1 MGPGLWAGELYP
13 LNFAADGFVDP
24 TAMIL
29 R

>member
-1 MGPGLWAGELYP
+1 MGPDLWAGGLYR